1 MQSHGHSGTIL
12 PVDTDEEKK
21 LFKRLVAAQSG
32 STNFEQMALDW
43 CDKVDG
49 VKVFPKLPV
58 YLRTYFQ
65 KVERIDRIK
74 DAVRSAKKGQEFL
87 SALNQR
93 SGGDITVLHRGR
105 ASIITTTGHRSRKRV
120 GGGSWFFFLK
130 LSLVKS
136 RLYSHPPPPPP

>member
-21 LFKRLVAAQSG
+21 LFKRLVAAQSD
-32 STNFEQMALDW
+32 STDFKQMALDC

-49 VKVFPKLPV
+49 VEVFPKLPV
-58 YLRTYFQ
+58 YLRTYYQ

-74 DAVRSAKKGQEFL
+74 DAVRSAKKGQELL

-93 SGGDITVLHRGR
+93 SLVRRLARGVLHRGR
-105 ASIITTTGHRSRKRV
+105 ANIIRTTGH
-120 GGGSWFFFLK
+120 
-130 LSLVKS
+130 
-136 RLYSHPPPPPP
+136 